1 MKKEGLMM
9 LVAGVILGAVLG
21 FIGTREYFLRKMASA
36 PPAAAAAPS
45 QAAAPQEP
53 GQGFDPA
60 QHETMLTQLKAELD
74 KDPTNVD
81 KRVLLGN
88 IYYDAEK
95 YDEAIPF
102 YEQALKLQPKDANV
116 LVDLGVCYR
125 FEKRYDEALALF
137 DKALA
142 VEPDK
147 KQALFNKAVVLGFDK
162 GDKAGARKVLALLQ
176 AKYPDEPAVKQLAD
190 ELNK

>member
-36 PPAAAAAPS
+36 PPASAPQTQG
-45 QAAAPQEP
+45 QAASGA
-53 GQGFDPA
+53 QGFDPA
-60 QHETMLTQLKAELD
+60 QHETMLAQLKAELD
-74 KDPTNVD
+74 KNPADVE
-81 KRVLLGN
+81 KRVMLGN
-88 IYYDAEK
+88 IYYDAQR
-95 YDEAIPF
+95 YDEAIPY

-116 LVDLGVCYR
+116 LVDLGICYR
-125 FEKRYDEALALF
+125 FQKKYDEAIALF

-162 GDKAGARKVLALLQ
+162 GDKAKAGQVLSVLQ
-176 AKYPDEPAVKQLAD
+176 AKYGDDPNVKQLAQ
-190 ELNK
+190 ELSK